1 MADFKLVSTYS
12 DTRRE
17 DYEIASATVI
27 EAGDM
32 VALDAGGLVIK
43 AVAAS
48 TQIAFTEVGSA
59 DGETLISIVTD
70 DRVKYKGTGDAVFAK
85 AQRGTE
91 VDLVGTTTQLID
103 VATSVTDVL
112 KIAWGLDAGTVG
124 ATTDIIVTINK
135 PIY

>member
-1 MADFKLVSTYS
+1 MADFRLVSTFS

-17 DYEIASATVI
+17 NYEIASATVI
-27 EAGDM
+27 EGGDM
-32 VALDAGGLVIK
+32 VTLDAGGLVIK

-59 DGETLISIVTD
+59 VGDTIITVVADE
-70 DRVKYKGTGDAVFAK
+70 RVQYKGTGDANFAK
-85 AQRGTE
+85 SQRGTE

-103 VATSVTDVL
+103 LGTSATDVL
-112 KIAWGLDAGTVG
+112 KVVWGLNAGTVG

>member
-1 MADFKLVSTYS
+1 MADFKMVSTFS
-12 DTRRE
+12 DTRRQ
-17 DYEIASATVI
+17 DFEIASATVI

-32 VALDAGGLVIK
+32 VALTAGLVTK

-59 DGETLISIVTD
+59 VGDTVITVVAD
-70 DRVKYKGTGDAVFAK
+70 DRVRYKGVGDAVFAK

-91 VDLVGTTTQLID
+91 VDLVGTTTLLID
-103 VATSVTDVL
+103 VATSSTDVF
-112 KIAWGLDAGTVG
+112 KIAGGLDAGTVG
-124 ATTDIIVTINK
+124 STTDIIVKINK

>member
-1 MADFKLVSTYS
+1 MADFTMVSTFS
-12 DTRRE
+12 DTRRQ
-17 DYEIASATVI
+17 DLDIASATVI

-32 VALDAGGLVIK
+32 VTLDAGWLVIK

-48 TQIAFTEVGSA
+48 TQIAFTEVGSLV
-59 DGETLISIVTD
+59 GETSMTVIAD
-70 DRVKYKGTGDAVFAK
+70 DRVRYKGTGDAVFAK
-85 AQRGTE
+85 AQRATE

-103 VATSVTDVL
+103 LGASATDVL
-112 KIAWGLDAGTVG
+112 KVAAGLDAGTVG

>member
-124 ATTDIIVTINK
+124 STTDIIVTINK

>member
-1 MADFKLVSTYS
+1 MADFKIVSTFS

-17 DYEIASATVI
+17 QYAIASATVI

-32 VALDAGGLVIK
+32 ITLDAGGLVIK

-48 TQIAFTEVGSA
+48 TQIAFTEVGSKV
-59 DGETLISIVTD
+59 GETSISVVTD
-70 DRVKYKGTGDAVFAK
+70 ERINYKGTGDVVFAN

-103 VATSVTDVL
+103 LGSSATDVL
-112 KIAWGLDAGTVG
+112 KVVGGLNAGTVG
-124 ATTDIIVTINK
+124 STDDIIVTINK

>member
-1 MADFKLVSTYS
+1 MADFTMVSTFS
-12 DTRRE
+12 DTRRQ
-17 DYEIASATVI
+17 DFDIASATVI

-32 VALDAGGLVIK
+32 VTLDAGGLVIK

-59 DGETLISIVTD
+59 DGETVMTVVAD
-70 DRVKYKGTGDAVFAK
+70 ERVKYKGTGDAVFAK

-91 VDLVGTTTQLID
+91 VDLVGTTTLLID
-103 VATSVTDVL
+103 VATSVTDVF
-112 KIAWGLDAGTVG
+112 KISGGLDAGTVG
-124 ATTDIIVTINK
+124 ETTDIIVTINK